1 MKEERLRRLLAR
13 MMVWGVL
20 LAAAI
25 MIVGLAIFLWHHAGQ
40 RPGDHKFTGEP
51 ADLRHPVAIFRAALR
66 GNDDCFL
73 QVGVLLLLLNPLA
86 RVALAAAGYAM
97 TRDRLYTGIA
107 AVVFAV
113 LVVSYFV

>member
-1 MKEERLRRLLAR
+1 MKEKRLRAVLSRVML
-13 MMVWGVL
+13 WGVA

-25 MIVGLAIFLWHHAGQ
+25 LVVGLAVFLFHHAGQ

-73 QVGVLLLLLNPLA
+73 QIGVLLLLLNPLV
-86 RVALAAAGYAM
+86 RVALAAVGYAAA
-97 TRDRLYTGIA
+97 RDRLYAGIA
-107 AVVFAV
+107 ALVLAV
-113 LVVSYFV
+113 LGVSYFV